1 MKLIIGPNITDNK
14 VRLDFRNSPDKPNNV
29 PSFEI
34 ENSKADEFVKEYNS
48 QSEKLHKVA
57 NTIMGISGIVGV
69 IASSIILFK
78 SSTKKV
84 VKALSALVASLAVG
98 AIASAKIASDK
109 KNELMDKYKVYK
121 HIQKS

>member
-1 MKLIIGPNITDNK
+1 MKLMIGPNITDNK

-34 ENSKADEFVKEYNS
+34 DNSKADEFVKEYNS
-48 QSEKLHKVA
+48 QSDKLRKVS
-57 NTIMGISGIVGV
+57 NTIMGIAGIIGV
-69 IASSIILFK
+69 VASTVILLK

-84 VKALSALVASLAVG
+84 IKALSALVASFSVG
-98 AIASAKIASDK
+98 AVVSAKISSDK
-109 KNELMDKYKVYK
+109 KNALMDKYKVYK